1 MNNEILVL
9 KMEEVDIEETA
20 KVSTEAFNFVNQ
32 GWTEEESLEYI
43 KRVFSFDCNYVA
55 KEKERVVGFIVSQ
68 SREDHVY
75 IEALAVHPQYMNKG
89 IGKLLLNKVLT
100 IGKENGFKQFKMTAD
115 PKSIAYSWYSKIGFK
130 ETGWVELILD
140 TN

>member
-32 GWTEEESLEYI
+32 GETEEESLEYI

-55 KEKERVVGFIVSQ
+55 KEKKRVVGFIVSQ